1 MMAGPHIT
9 AFSPVAPCIIF
20 TRALASARLV
30 LSESASTNA
39 VTLTLVALVLFS
51 AICPSP
57 DPPNF
62 ALRHDHIKPVIVRFA
77 RQFIHFLSRIGD
89 ADGAHFCVRAQ
100 RVERAVVIAAAIAET
115 MAG

>member
-20 TRALASARLV
+20 TSALASARLV

-77 RQFIHFLSRIGD
+77 RQFIHFLSRICLLYTSD
-89 ADGAHFCVRAQ
+89 AADDLLCVDLGGR
-100 RVERAVVIAAAIAET
+100 RIIKKKNT
-115 MAG
+115 TST